1 MQEQVGSDCPRQ
13 QPGIRRYLAGPTLPP
28 AAPPVLGASGR
39 SAARRYLCGDLA
51 TCRPGAEGAMA
62 AERGRWQEPAARGA
76 IRFQP
81 AKAWMGQSLKSVRHG
96 LDAAKR
102 AGWIR
107 YMYGYSVSKL
117 HDFDNRRKQDFLLL
131 LPSPPV
137 YICLAQERSSL

>member
-1 MQEQVGSDCPRQ
+1 MRRLSD
-13 QPGIRRYLAGPTLPP
+13 L
-28 AAPPVLGASGR
+28 S
-39 SAARRYLCGDLA
+39 S
-51 TCRPGAEGAMA
+51 
-62 AERGRWQEPAARGA
+62 RGRGSYDRRAGSLAAARGA

-131 LPSPPV
+131 LPSPPSTSV
-137 YICLAQERSSL
+137 LLRKDHLSDLL